1 MTKHCTLAAETVFE
15 MGKLLANCSVR
26 DPNNKFL
33 LSLNERE
40 IVKAQINMSISPTL
54 QGESLFE
61 MNGFITP
68 ECELA
73 LLSPC

>member
-15 MGKLLANCSVR
+15 MGKLLANCSIR

-40 IVKAQINMSISPTL
+40 IVKAQINTSVSPTL
-54 QGESLFE
+54 QGESLFKTS
-61 MNGFITP
+61 GFITP
-68 ECELA
+68 GCELA